1 VTSDDDARIEK
12 LKREINAL
20 RQQQEIDQL
29 KNEVGL
35 LKSANAKKGGCGC
48 LGVLFVV
55 GVIILLIALI

>member
-12 LKREINAL
+12 LKREIDAL

-55 GVIILLIALI
+55 GIIIILIALI

>member
-1 VTSDDDARIEK
+1 MSSDDDKKIDD
-12 LKREINAL
+12 LKREIDAL

-55 GVIILLIALI
+55 GIIILLIALI